1 MQTFIERLRA
11 ILGLRQVRYGANA
24 SAMTV
29 LFIAIMVMINVLAVR
44 NPQRIDVTA
53 TQEFT
58 LSQQSKQIVAT
69 LTQPLQ
75 ITGYYG
81 ANNRAEQD
89 DVETRLKSYVA
100 ASAQVSY
107 RFVDPD
113 RDPVAARN
121 DEITNYG
128 TLVVRYGDRKATTQ
142 TGDEQAITGAI
153 LQVMQESKPVIY
165 VLTGHRERT
174 IDDFAPNE
182 ISDLRNLLASNNFD
196 VENINLAL
204 SAEVPLENSVLVV
217 ADPQDEISLEEYTK
231 IAAYVQAGGRLMVL
245 ANPLSPAPLAAL
257 LASWGLEWQNDFVV
271 DEQSQLGNPL
281 APAVVEYPFTP
292 ITRDMSGQATVFN
305 SVRTIR
311 ELGAAPEGVKRTV
324 LLRSSARSS
333 AATEFADGQVKVNA
347 SDEVGPLTFG
357 YMIETPNNGRVVLIG
372 DVDFA
377 SNGYLN
383 MAQANPAFVR
393 NAMAWLAAQD
403 ALIALPTPDPVNR
416 QVFLSEQQSVLIFAS
431 SVLGLPL
438 IFMVAGIIVWWRRR

>member
-1 MQTFIERLRA
+1 
-11 ILGLRQVRYGANA
+11 
-24 SAMTV
+24 
-29 LFIAIMVMINVLAVR
+29 
-44 NPQRIDVTA
+44 
-53 TQEFT
+53 
-58 LSQQSKQIVAT
+58 
-69 LTQPLQ
+69 
-75 ITGYYG
+75 
-81 ANNRAEQD
+81 
-89 DVETRLKSYVA
+89 
-100 ASAQVSY
+100 
-107 RFVDPD
+107 
-113 RDPVAARN
+113 
-121 DEITNYG
+121 
-128 TLVVRYGDRKATTQ
+128 VVRYGDRKATTQ

-311 ELGAAPEGVKRTV
+311 ELGAAPDGVKRTV